1 MKQWAK
7 HEKVI
12 EHDYAQQAWGA
23 AYVEVAQTM

>member
-1 MKQWAK
+1 MEQWAK

-23 AYVEVAQTM
+23 AYIQVA